1 MPNGAR
7 GRHMGLDVG
16 DRRIGVALSDETA
29 TLASALTTVTRTG
42 GRKDAGAVADLV
54 RHHEVAAV
62 VVGLPLNMDGS
73 RGPQADKVLGFVE
86 GLRRRLGPV
95 PVVTRDE
102 RLTTVEAEEKLR
114 EAGLGWKE
122 RKRVVDQAAAVV
134 ILQEYLDDRPSATAT
149 AKAGA

>member
-1 MPNGAR
+1 MPSGAR

-42 GRKDAGAVADLV
+42 GRKDAAAVAELV
-54 RHHEVAAV
+54 RHHEVSAV
-62 VVGLPLNMDGS
+62 VVGLPLNMDGT
-73 RGPQADKVLGFVE
+73 RGPQAEKVLGFVE
-86 GLRRRLGPV
+86 GLRRRLAPV

-134 ILQEYLDDRPSATAT
+134 ILQEYLDCAS
-149 AKAGA
+149 

>member
-1 MPNGAR
+1 MPSGAR

-42 GRKDAGAVADLV
+42 GRKDAAAVADLV

-73 RGPQADKVLGFVE
+73 RGPQAE
-86 GLRRRLGPV
+86 
-95 PVVTRDE
+95 
-102 RLTTVEAEEKLR
+102 
-114 EAGLGWKE
+114 
-122 RKRVVDQAAAVV
+122 
-134 ILQEYLDDRPSATAT
+134 
-149 AKAGA
+149 